1 MCKMWIDKI
10 IIFHVRATHIF
21 HNLDYELIAICEI
34 DPGAMRSHKVWS
46 SGTSEVVGIW
56 DIEMAIIMESYI
68 YGHVKIKTVKDEWI
82 QNT

>member
-1 MCKMWIDKI
+1 
-10 IIFHVRATHIF
+10 
-21 HNLDYELIAICEI
+21 
-34 DPGAMRSHKVWS
+34 MRCHKVWS

-68 YGHVKIKTVKDEWI
+68 YGRVNIITVKDELI